1 MLCRTRSTTGPQ
13 LREKEVEWNATHEG
27 IAIIINNHG
36 VKCAGPSS
44 CEVSRFGRNILV
56 QQGLVEALDARHP
69 HIVMRRSP
77 QPGMEQFA
85 PATECNFNHVLDSAE
100 VTLMGVR
107 RNYTFIIDETGNV

>member
-1 MLCRTRSTTGPQ
+1 MECDARGHRYNYKQSW
-13 LREKEVEWNATHEG
+13 REVRRP
-27 IAIIINNHG
+27 
-36 VKCAGPSS
+36 VK
-44 CEVSRFGRNILV
+44 CEVSRFGRNIHV

-107 RNYTFIIDETGNV
+107 RNYTFIIDESGNV